1 MVAATNGAVL
11 LTSDGNAEIH
21 AKLQGPSA
29 CFGTIIL
36 VRVAGVN
43 GTALPAP
50 GPWIAASGASK
61 NSDDE

>member
-1 MVAATNGAVL
+1 MGATTSGAVP

-21 AKLQGPSA
+21 AKLQVPSP

-50 GPWIAASGASK
+50 GPWIAASGLSK